1 MKNKHKNEQYPVKTT
16 VTITLGELTDV
27 NDTED
32 SVKCKQW
39 LIESLGKYTIKNF
52 VISTI

>member
-27 NDTED
+27 KDTED
-32 SVKCKQW
+32 SINCKRW
-39 LIESLGKYTIKNF
+39 LTESLDKYTIKNF
-52 VISTI
+52 IISTI